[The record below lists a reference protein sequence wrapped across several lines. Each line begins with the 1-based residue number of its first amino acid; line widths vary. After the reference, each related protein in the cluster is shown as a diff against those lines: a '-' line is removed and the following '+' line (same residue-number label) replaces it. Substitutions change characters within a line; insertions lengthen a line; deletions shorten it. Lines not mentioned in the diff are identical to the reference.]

1 MTVDGPSATL
11 LADYQSAPFH
21 IDTVN
26 LDIDLEAT
34 ATRVTASLAV
44 RRADSA
50 TRDLILDGTGLTLK
64 AIAIDGAALD
74 AGRYT
79 LTDRTL
85 TVHDVPDAFELTTE
99 AQINPE
105 ANTSLEGLYM
115 SGGMFCTQC
124 EAEGY
129 RKITWHLDRPD
140 VLSVYTVR
148 LTADRE
154 SFPVLLSNGN
164 PTDGGETG
172 DGRHWAAWHD
182 PHPKPSYLFAIVAGD
197 LAHIEDRFETRSGR
211 EVCLRIY
218 TEHGNEDRCD
228 FAMDALKRSMA
239 WDETRFGLEY
249 DLDVFNI
256 VAVGDFNAGAME
268 NKGLNIFNAAL
279 VLASPETAT
288 DLDYERIETV
298 IAHEY
303 FHNWTGNRI
312 TCRDWFQ
319 LCLKEGLTVF
329 RDQEFSADMRDPT
342 VKRIDDVSRLRAF
355 QFPEDGSGLAHPVR
369 PDRYIKID
377 NFYTATVY
385 EKGAELVRML
395 QTMLGRDAFNE
406 GMTHYIKGNDGTAAT
421 VEDFVASFAATSGRD
436 LSDFMTW
443 YEQSGTP
450 QVTVRCDHDA
460 EARTA
465 TLTLTQ
471 KTEPTADQ
479 PTKKPVPIPIRL
491 GLLSSD
497 GSPLPLHPAGQTAA
511 PEDTSMVVELTAPS
525 QSITFEDV
533 AEKPVPSVL
542 RHFSAPVRMD
552 AGLSAAE
559 RLLLVSSDEDPFNR
573 WEAAQDLARTE
584 IRKAAEG
591 ATLGGTAQD
600 LAQALGAALDDE
612 RLSEAFLARLIQP
625 PSEDDVAQSMAS
637 VDPGAIF
644 AAREAY
650 RVLLAGALEDRLR
663 ARVDSHNRNAPFR
676 ADADQA
682 GRRALAN
689 GAQTLLCALQK
700 AADLTTA
707 ADLARGEGPMTDTL
721 CGLSILIDSDH
732 PDRETRLRG
741 FHDQWQNNPLVLDKW
756 FGLRARSAR
765 EDTLE
770 VVRELTAHPKF
781 TLRNPNR
788 VRALI
793 GGFVVSN
800 PLRFHAPDGSGYRF
814 FAEQILAI
822 DALNPLFAAR
832 LLSQIKSWR
841 KLEPQ
846 RRAQMEA
853 ALSQIQEARPVSDNV
868 HEVVSRM
875 LAPIP
880 TR

>member
-1 MTVDGPSATL
+1 MTVDGPNTTF
-11 LADYQSAPFH
+11 LADYKPAPFA
-21 IDTVN
+21 IDRVT
-26 LDIDLEAT
+26 LDIDLIPD
-34 ATRVTASLAV
+34 ATRVTSRLTI
-44 RRADSA
+44 RRTDPA
-50 TRDLILDGTGLTLK
+50 TQDLTLDGVGLILK
-64 AIAIDGAALD
+64 AISINGEALGAE
-74 AGRYT
+74 RYT

-85 TVHDVPDAFELTTE
+85 TVHGVPDAFELTTE
-99 AQINPE
+99 AQIDPQ

-115 SGGMFCTQC
+115 SGGIFCTQC

-140 VLSVYTVR
+140 VLSVYSVR
-148 LTADRE
+148 LTADKE
-154 SFPVLLSNGN
+154 AFPVLLSNGN
-164 PTDGGETG
+164 PGEEGESG
-172 DGRHWAAWHD
+172 DARHWAEWHD
-182 PHPKPSYLFAIVAGD
+182 PHPKPAYLFAIVAGD
-197 LAHIEDRFETRSGR
+197 LAHVEDRFKTKSGQDVR
-211 EVCLRIY
+211 LRIY
-218 TEHGNEDRCD
+218 TEHGNEDRCA

-279 VLASPETAT
+279 VLASPDTAT

-298 IAHEY
+298 VAHEY

-342 VKRIDDVSRLRAF
+342 VKRIDDVSRLRAI
-355 QFPEDGSGLAHPVR
+355 QFPEDSGGLAHPVR

-395 QTMLGRDAFNE
+395 ETMLGREAFDE
-406 GMTHYIKGNDGTAAT
+406 GMSHYITKNDGRAAT
-421 VEDFVASFAATSGRD
+421 VEDFVESFATTSGRD
-436 LSDFMTW
+436 LSAFMTW

-450 QVTVRCDHDA
+450 RVTVRCDHDPQTQ
-460 EARTA
+460 TA

-471 KTEPTADQ
+471 KTEPTTDQ
-479 PTKKPVPIPIRL
+479 PQKRPVPIPIRL
-491 GLLSSD
+491 GLLSGD
-497 GSPLPLHPAGQTAA
+497 GAPLALRPRGDNAA
-511 PEDTSMVVELTAPS
+511 PEDTSMVFELTGES

-533 AEKPVPSVL
+533 PEKPVPSVL
-542 RHFSAPVRMD
+542 RHFSAPVRID
-552 AGLSAAE
+552 VGLSVAE
-559 RLLLVSSDEDPFNR
+559 SLLLISSDEDPFNR

-584 IRKAAEG
+584 IRNAAEG
-591 ATLGGTAQD
+591 QSLGDAAHG
-600 LAQALGAALDDE
+600 LGQALVAALDDE

-625 PSEDDVAQSMAS
+625 PTADDVAQSMAR
-637 VDPGAIF
+637 VDPGAIHE
-644 AAREAY
+644 AREAY
-650 RVLLAGALEDRLR
+650 RALLAGLLEDRLR
-663 ARVDSHNRNAPFR
+663 ARMDAYDRNEPFR
-676 ADADQA
+676 TDADQA

-689 GAQTLLCALQK
+689 GALTLLSVLNKEEDLAL
-700 AADLTTA
+700 A

-721 CGLSILIDSDH
+721 CGLSILADSDH
-732 PDRETRLRG
+732 ADRDTRLQG
-741 FHDQWQNNPLVLDKW
+741 FHDQWQENPLVLDKW
-756 FGLRARSAR
+756 FALRARSTR
-765 EDTLE
+765 EDTLD
-770 VVRELTAHPKF
+770 VVRQLTAHPKF

-793 GGFVVSN
+793 GNFIIGN
-800 PLRFHAPDGSGYRF
+800 PLRFHAADGSGYQF

-841 KLEPQ
+841 TLEPQ
-846 RRAQMEA
+846 RRAQMET
-853 ALSQIQEARPVSDNV
+853 ALSGILNARPVSDNV
-868 HEVVSRM
+868 LEVASRM
-875 LAPIP
+875 LAPLP
-880 TR
+880 S